1 MRSHTTATSASPTR
15 HAPTHRVP
23 VRHRVFGL
31 DTRVLWPAAT
41 VLAVG
46 QLWSVGLPALN
57 DAVGWEDPIAAG
69 DSIDMGNGARFVPP
83 VGWQLEEG
91 TRVGSA
97 PVSGVSAKNASARVA
112 TGGAEISA
120 TGGTFDGDAD
130 ALLDQVNAN
139 LSAESTRQFTVTG
152 ARNTLV
158 TTSGLVGVVEPFT
171 SATGDGLV
179 ATFVLPTAGVPAD
192 AQEQSG
198 DRGRPDAQAL
208 TFVVDATREQFAAHS
223 AEIDAAL
230 QSVAMGVNR

>member
-1 MRSHTTATSASPTR
+1 MSSHTTATAASPPR

-23 VRHRVFGL
+23 VKHRVFGL
-31 DTRVLWPAAT
+31 DTRALWPAAT

-46 QLWSVGLPALN
+46 LLWSLALPALD
-57 DAVGWEDPIAAG
+57 DAVDWEDPIAAG
-69 DSIDMGNGARFVPP
+69 DSIDLGNGARFVPP
-83 VGWQLEEG
+83 VGWQLEDG
-91 TRVGSA
+91 TRVGDS

-112 TGGAEISA
+112 TGGAQISA

-139 LSAESTRQFTVTG
+139 LSAESTRQFTITD

-179 ATFVLPTAGVPAD
+179 ATFVLPTTDVAAD
-192 AQEQSG
+192 AQEQPG
-198 DRGRPDAQAL
+198 DRARPQAL

-223 AEIDAAL
+223 AEIDATL
-230 QSVAMGVNR
+230 RSVAMGANR